1 MSEEPTN
8 AAKIRALPWSVAA
21 WAFNSVYVQ
30 LTLLGSVFVLFLSE
44 LGLSKSRIGD
54 LLSFVPFTAVIALF
68 VAPRIAR
75 SGYKRT
81 FLVFFGAR
89 KVATVFVLFTPWVLA
104 HYGANVGLVYVGVI
118 LAVFSLTR
126 SVGMTALYPW
136 TQEYVPDTV
145 RGKYSAVNEAVSTT
159 TGFLALTGA
168 RYVIDVS
175 SGLNGFVVLM
185 AIGVAFGVIGLWLF
199 SFVPGGGPDEAVD
212 KSEGGGR
219 DLREALH
226 DRDFVRYLVGVG
238 FVVLNTGPVAS
249 FLPLFMREQ
258 VGLSSGNT
266 VWLQSGAL
274 IGGLVSSFL
283 WGWAADRYGSKPVML
298 SGVYARVALPVCWL
312 LVPRASAW
320 SLQAALAISF
330 VDGVATTAW
339 AVGAG
344 RLLYTGLVPRE
355 KRSDYMAVYYGWV
368 GLVGGLSR
376 VTSGRLLDLSAGV
389 SGELLG
395 LSIGPYFP
403 LFAGA
408 FVLGL
413 IGTVPLGRLR
423 AESVVGVRKFAG
435 MFLHGNPVLAM
446 GSLIRYH
453 RARDEEAVVSTTE
466 SLGQAKSP
474 LTVDELLE
482 ALSDPR
488 FNVRFEAIISIARM
502 NPDERLTQALID
514 TLESSDPAFSVMAAW
529 GLGRMGNPRAIEPLR
544 RGLDADYRSVRAHCA
559 RSLATLGDVE
569 VEPLLLQRLVTES
582 DEGLQI
588 AYASALGKFRTR
600 EGVDRMLEVLRDSED
615 ERGRRELA
623 LALARIVGE
632 EHVFVRLF
640 RQEGVALGSIGTQV
654 MAGLRARVAGSG
666 LGGEDIVGAVGECED
681 ALAREDLERGLAL
694 LRAVIGLLP
703 VEKYDEASLAI
714 LRQCAEGLAEH
725 GPQRMEYALL
735 ALHAIDVGWLPG
747 ED

>member
-1 MSEEPTN
+1 M
-8 AAKIRALPWSVAA
+8 
-21 WAFNSVYVQ
+21 YVQ

-54 LLSFVPFTAVIALF
+54 LLSFIPFTAMIALF

-104 HYGANVGLVYVGVI
+104 QYGANAGLVYVGVI

-159 TGFLALTGA
+159 AGFLALTGA

-175 SGLNGFVVLM
+175 RGLNGFVMLM

-212 KSEGGGR
+212 KDEGGRR
-219 DLREALH
+219 DLWEALR
-226 DRDFVRYLVGVG
+226 DKDFVLYLIGVG
-238 FVVLNTGPVAS
+238 LVVLNTGPVAS

-298 SGVYARVALPVCWL
+298 SGVYARVALPLFWL
-312 LVPRASAW
+312 VVPRASAW
-320 SLQAALAISF
+320 SLQVALAVSF
-330 VDGVATTAW
+330 VDGLATTAW

-344 RLLYTGLVPRE
+344 RLLYTGLVPRA

-376 VTSGRLLDLSAGV
+376 VTSGRLLDLSAGI
-389 SGELLG
+389 SGEFMG
-395 LSIGPYFP
+395 VSIGPYFP

-408 FVLGL
+408 FVLGM

-423 AESVVGVRKFAG
+423 AESVVGVREFAG

-474 LTVDELLE
+474 LTVDELLQ

-488 FNVRFEAIISIARM
+488 FNVRFEAIIAIARM
-502 NPDERLTQALID
+502 NPDGRLTQALID
-514 TLESSDPAFSVMAAW
+514 TLESNDPAFSVMAAW
-529 GLGRMGNPRAIEPLR
+529 GLGRMGDPRAIEPLR

-559 RSLATLGDVE
+559 RSLATLGDVGME
-569 VEPLLLQRLVTES
+569 SVLLQRLSTES

-588 AYASALGKFRTR
+588 AYASALGKFRTD
-600 EGVDRMLEVLRDSED
+600 EGVDRMLELLRDSND

-623 LALARIVGE
+623 LALARTVGE

-640 RQEGVALGSIGTQV
+640 RHEGDDLGAAGTQV
-654 MAGLRARVAGSG
+654 MLDLRQRATGAGLDDVDLADAA
-666 LGGEDIVGAVGECED
+666 DECHD
-681 ALAREDLERGLAL
+681 ALAREDMEEAVARLA
-694 LRAVIGLLP
+694 AVIEVLP
-703 VEKYDEASLAI
+703 EDRYDDVSLTILGHCAAS
-714 LRQCAEGLAEH
+714 LAEH
-725 GPQRMEYALL
+725 GPRRMEYALL
-735 ALHAIDVGWLPG
+735 ALHVIDVGWLSG
-747 ED
+747 DD